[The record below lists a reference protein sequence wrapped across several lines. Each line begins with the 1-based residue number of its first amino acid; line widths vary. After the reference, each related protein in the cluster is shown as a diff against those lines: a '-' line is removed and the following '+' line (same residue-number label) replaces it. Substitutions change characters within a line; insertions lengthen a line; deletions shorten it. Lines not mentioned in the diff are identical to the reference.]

1 MNIFSQQSY
10 VPRFIPLIRSFII
23 ILFLTTLLPFFHPSV
38 QAKTFYS
45 IRLGS
50 YKDKA
55 EAVKMLNE
63 LKKLG
68 HNAFIKTVD
77 LKGSGSW
84 HRVYIERY
92 NTRAE
97 AVKEARIFKKL
108 ELIFEFGIDPI
119 YEKDKTEEK
128 PAPKQKVF
136 FLHVYS
142 FEEKENA
149 EKNVDLLRSEG
160 QKAFYVKEVVKGRE
174 WYRVYIGEFNSEQSA
189 RERGSELVK
198 KGSIPYFKPIEIDRD
213 MINQGTEE
221 SPKTTSPKSIN

>member
-1 MNIFSQQSY
+1 M
-10 VPRFIPLIRSFII
+10 IPLLRSSPII
-23 ILFLTTLLPFFHPSV
+23 ILFIILILCLPSSV

-68 HNAFIKTVD
+68 HNAFIKTVN
-77 LKGSGSW
+77 LKGTGIW

-97 AVKEARIFKKL
+97 AVKEARLFKKL

-119 YEKDKTEEK
+119 YEKGKTADKK
-128 PAPKQKVF
+128 PVPKQKVF

-149 EKNVDLLRSEG
+149 DKNVKILRNEG
-160 QKAFYVKEVVKGRE
+160 QKAFYVKENVKGRD
-174 WYRVYIGEFNSEQSA
+174 WYRVYIGEFSSEQSA
-189 RERGSELVK
+189 RKVGSALVK
-198 KGSIPYFKPIEIDRD
+198 KGVIPYFKPIEIDRS
-213 MINQGTEE
+213 MLNQGAEK
-221 SPKTTSPKSIN
+221 SSQTTAPKSGN